1 MACKV
6 ALLDGAQYECEVE
19 KHSKGQVLFDKVCD
33 HLNLLEKDY
42 FGLAFQDAHD
52 HKNWLDPAKDI
63 KKQVGN
69 GPWAFSFNVKFYP
82 PDPSQ
87 LTEDITRYYVCLQ
100 LRQDV
105 SSGRLPCS
113 FVTLALLGS
122 YALQAELGDHEADEH
137 GADYVAS
144 SGFRF
149 APAHSHELLEKI
161 AELHKTH
168 RGQTPAEAER
178 HFLENAKKLSMY
190 GVDLHQAKDSEG
202 VDITLGVCSSGL
214 LVYKD
219 RLRINRFPWPKILK
233 ISYKRSNFYIKIRPG
248 ELDQFESTIGF
259 KLPNHR
265 AAKRL
270 WKVCVEHHTF
280 FRLVTPEPAPKGRF
294 LTLGSRFRYSGR
306 TQAQTRAA
314 SSQIDRPAPHFT
326 RSASKRY
333 TVSSSLDGA
342 PGGGSQDGSSW
353 GLDDEPPPPT
363 ADPRNSVGGERHAV
377 NSVAAVTT
385 VTATTVTGG
394 AALAATAGGNVADRA
409 EKTDGGNDGGG
420 DDVVG
425 GGVGRDDDNKEETS
439 VQSSE
444 AQGEEVKRRPKK
456 ADGENIYIRHSR
468 LMLEELERRPDEL
481 LLKRQASLSELK
493 RSFLESRPDGAAGA
507 MTAPPAGGWDIRL
520 QEPSP
525 VHRHGQPGTEDDEEE
540 EDYWAQLPEEPAPSS
555 APSGQPHEVATAAPG
570 DAAWAER
577 PLGPHPRD
585 PPAQFAD
592 ELLVEISQ
600 RIEKK
605 EEEGSRAEAAQ
616 PQRQPQHQPQ
626 PQQQQPQQQQQQQ
639 QPLQQQQPQQ
649 QPQQPQQQQRMSSSS
664 SVSMSRVVYKTVV
677 ITGEPDLLKGSSDEK
692 DDSSSSGGGGDGDTR
707 TGPCVQTAPSS
718 GGRRSGEEEEERAKT
733 EKRAA
738 AEEEVVGRVAAPP
751 RAVPHHGAE
760 ATGAGEAQASG
771 GAPGEE
777 AEGAAGDV
785 DFLEREMMK
794 VAVALRKGAAG
805 GHGDEGKP
813 KANGADASES
823 ETSESEEERGFEP
836 PLIATESVSFSE
848 VSHTGRADFSTT
860 DVPIVHTHTKTITY
874 AATQEGRGGEASES
888 SVLPEMAGFSAESVA
903 TTTTTHITKTVKGGI
918 SETRIEK
925 RIVIMA
931 DTDIDHD
938 QALAQAI
945 REAKEQHPDMAV
957 TKVVVHKETD
967 VSIEDDDDDEEQQQ
981 RP

>member
-1 MACKV
+1 MATEGASTPGGVRPASSSEEQQQQEQQQQEQQQQQQQAPAKGNTSESTPAAAAKAQAQARAGKKAKGAASAMACKV

-333 TVSSSLDGA
+333 TVSSSLDGGDASGRAGGWAGGWAGRWAGRQANERAEGRYPLFHRRSGHFGPSQA
-342 PGGGSQDGSSW
+342 PCRT
-353 GLDDEPPPPT
+353 PPP
-363 ADPRNSVGGERHAV
+363 
-377 NSVAAVTT
+377 
-385 VTATTVTGG
+385 
-394 AALAATAGGNVADRA
+394 ALLPSFLPYLFQTNPPH
-409 EKTDGGNDGGG
+409 
-420 DDVVG
+420 
-425 GGVGRDDDNKEETS
+425 
-439 VQSSE
+439 
-444 AQGEEVKRRPKK
+444 RRPKK

-525 VHRHGQPGTEDDEEE
+525 VRRHGQPG
-540 EDYWAQLPEEPAPSS
+540 A
-555 APSGQPHEVATAAPG
+555 
-570 DAAWAER
+570 
-577 PLGPHPRD
+577 
-585 PPAQFAD
+585 
-592 ELLVEISQ
+592 
-600 RIEKK
+600 
-605 EEEGSRAEAAQ
+605 
-616 PQRQPQHQPQ
+616 
-626 PQQQQPQQQQQQQ
+626 
-639 QPLQQQQPQQ
+639 
-649 QPQQPQQQQRMSSSS
+649 
-664 SVSMSRVVYKTVV
+664 
-677 ITGEPDLLKGSSDEK
+677 
-692 DDSSSSGGGGDGDTR
+692 
-707 TGPCVQTAPSS
+707 
-718 GGRRSGEEEEERAKT
+718 
-733 EKRAA
+733 
-738 AEEEVVGRVAAPP
+738 
-751 RAVPHHGAE
+751 
-760 ATGAGEAQASG
+760 
-771 GAPGEE
+771 
-777 AEGAAGDV
+777 
-785 DFLEREMMK
+785 
-794 VAVALRKGAAG
+794 
-805 GHGDEGKP
+805 
-813 KANGADASES
+813 
-823 ETSESEEERGFEP
+823 EP

-967 VSIEDDDDDEEQQQ
+967 VSIEDDDDDEEEQ